1 MAAKVIV
8 RYGMRYWTG
17 IAAAMLF
24 MSCPIAYA
32 HKPLDIHRGNLN
44 YESAQ
49 LIPDH
54 TVSWA
59 IYKELDNSPDY
70 YKFEARAGERFFSQM
85 TIPKL
90 EGLRDFTPSLA
101 LIGPDL
107 ASAKIESHKESRVLA
122 SVPFSVPES
131 MDAVA
136 IDYAGQIPS
145 PEFYEPFTQ
154 TTYWERQQVVVEK
167 LPATGTYYLV
177 VYDHSPA
184 GVIEGKKKYALAVG
198 EREEFSALDIFTTLP
213 AAWFKTKFFFGDY
226 VVPTI
231 AIAAMLAALAG
242 AVYIVKRKK
251 DAGQKSSSSKM
262 SL

>member
-8 RYGMRYWTG
+8 WQGIRCWIS
-17 IAAAMLF
+17 IAAILLLIAH
-24 MSCPIAYA
+24 PAYA
-32 HKPLDIHRGNLN
+32 HKPLIVQNDNPN

-49 LIPDH
+49 PIPDH
-54 TVSWA
+54 AVSWA
-59 IYKELDNSPDY
+59 IYEELGDSREY

-90 EGLRDFTPSLA
+90 EGLREFTPSLV

-122 SVPFSVPES
+122 WEPFSVPEG

-136 IDYAGQIPS
+136 IDYTGQIPS

-154 TTYWERQQVVVEK
+154 TTYWERQQIAVEK

-184 GVIEGKKKYALAVG
+184 GVIEGKKKYTLAVG

-226 VVPTI
+226 VMPTI
-231 AIAAMLAALAG
+231 VIAAMLGALAS
-242 AVYIVKRKK
+242 AVYIVKRKR
-251 DAGQKSSSSKM
+251 DVGQKSSSSKM

>member
-1 MAAKVIV
+1 MAAKIIV
-8 RYGMRYWTG
+8 WQATCEG
-17 IAAAMLF
+17 IGIVVVLLLIAH
-24 MSCPIAYA
+24 PAYA
-32 HKPLDIHRGNLN
+32 HKPLIVQNDNPN

-49 LIPDH
+49 RIPDH

-59 IYKELDNSPDY
+59 IYEELGDSPEY

-85 TIPKL
+85 TVPKL

-101 LIGPDL
+101 LIGPHL
-107 ASAKIESHKESRVLA
+107 TFAKIDSHKENRVLT
-122 SVPFSVPES
+122 SVPLSLPNG

-154 TTYWERQQVVVEK
+154 TTYWERQQIVVDK
-167 LPATGTYYLV
+167 LPVTGTYYLV
-177 VYDHSPA
+177 VYDNSPNH
-184 GVIEGKKKYALAVG
+184 VSEGNKKYTLAVG

-213 AAWFKTKFFFGDY
+213 AAWFGTKFFFGDY
-226 VVPTI
+226 VTPAI
-231 AIAAMLAALAG
+231 AIATMLAMLASVA
-242 AVYIVKRKK
+242 YIVKRKTNV
-251 DAGQKSSSSKM
+251 GQKSNSSKM